1 MFDEQAVTE
10 KLQDL
15 IKTATNVKV
24 VYDGVPEYPTQFPAV
39 TIQPNNWVEEW
50 GDLRDTT
57 DIHEFI
63 ITVFIQLEADRLTS
77 QRQLRDIVASVR
89 EILGDQDNI
98 TLDGLVDSS
107 RLTRGQYIFEQK
119 ESKLYFCEITYQCR
133 KRYNRF

>member
-1 MFDEQAVTE
+1 MLDEQAVIE

-15 IKTATNVKV
+15 IETVTNVQV
-24 VYDGVPEYPTQFPAV
+24 VYDGVPEYPAQFPAV

-57 DIHEFI
+57 DNHEFI
-63 ITVFIQLEADRLTS
+63 ITVFIQLEIDRLTS
-77 QRQLRDIVASVR
+77 QRQLRDIVSGIRTV
-89 EILGDQDNI
+89 LGSQDNI
-98 TLDGLVDSS
+98 TLDGLIDSS

-119 ESKLYFCEITYQCR
+119 ESKLYFCELTYQCR